1 MLKPAAIFR
10 ISGRVSVWVGNL
22 KTPDQ
27 LDEYMNLTRSFEN
40 DFGFALDERD
50 VREATVELST
60 KPIPQLVD
68 GFSACHSFAGDVVK
82 AATAAGIKQATTML
96 ICYAF
101 EFDPSK
107 VMVNPNAPLR
117 FLGSF
122 SFAE

>member
-1 MLKPAAIFR
+1 MLKPAAMFR
-10 ISGRVSVWVGNL
+10 RSGRVSVWIGDL

-27 LDEYMNLTRSFEN
+27 LDEYMNLTASFEN

-50 VREATVELST
+50 VREAAVEPCPT
-60 KPIPQLVD
+60 PIPQLVD
-68 GFSACHSFAGDVVK
+68 GFSACDSFAEDVVK
-82 AATAAGIKQATTML
+82 AAEAAGIERATTML

-107 VMVNPNAPLR
+107 VEVNPTALLQ

-122 SFAE
+122 SFSK